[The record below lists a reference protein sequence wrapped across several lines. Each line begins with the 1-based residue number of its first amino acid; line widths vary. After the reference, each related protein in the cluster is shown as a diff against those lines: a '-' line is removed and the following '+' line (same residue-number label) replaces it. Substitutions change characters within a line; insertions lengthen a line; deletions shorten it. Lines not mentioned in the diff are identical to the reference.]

1 MANERM
7 SVLRERRKGNR
18 GREKERQTNKWES
31 GQTTKRLD
39 EQTKNERSN
48 EIDEWQDKEQRNETN
63 KNKKKKEECTKGRC
77 GLCHAALQIVGL
89 GSKGSMCL
97 NSILH
102 HTVPVKHECR
112 PATGP
117 KYSSKPLR
125 YQTIHDDQN

>member
-48 EIDEWQDKEQRNETN
+48 EIDKWQDKEQRNETN
-63 KNKKKKEECTKGRC
+63 KNKKKEGRVYKRKMWFMSC
-77 GLCHAALQIVGL
+77 SPADRRFGKQR
-89 GSKGSMCL
+89 L
-97 NSILH
+97 N
-102 HTVPVKHECR
+102 VP
-112 PATGP
+112 
-117 KYSSKPLR
+117 
-125 YQTIHDDQN
+125 